1 MDRKWR
7 KVRREIA
14 VLEDEKGE
22 DLEMESRIEEGKE
35 GKLHQRERCVVQDED
50 WDDKERWRAGWKW
63 EGKEATSRGR
73 HENYGV

>member
-35 GKLHQRERCVVQDED
+35 GKLHQRERCVV
-50 WDDKERWRAGWKW
+50 
-63 EGKEATSRGR
+63 
-73 HENYGV
+73 